1 MTIQIV
7 ETKHLKDLPTGSA
20 EIAPTQLL
28 DADNIRTV
36 LVNLDAGQAI
46 APCQMSAT
54 VLYYVIE
61 GQGSLR
67 VGNEEVR
74 LQAGSLA
81 LVPAGAVRTI
91 AADEPTRVLGVQVS

>member
-1 MTIQIV
+1 MTIPIV
-7 ETKHLKDLPTGSA
+7 ETKHLKDFPPSSA
-20 EIAPTQLL
+20 EIAPTRLL
-28 DADNIRTV
+28 DADNIRAV
-36 LVNLDAGQAI
+36 LVNLAAGQAI

-67 VGNEEVR
+67 VGDEEVR

-81 LVPAGAVRTI
+81 LAPAGAVRTI
-91 AADEPTRVLGVQVS
+91 AADEPIRVLGVQVS

>member
-1 MTIQIV
+1 MTIQIA
-7 ETKHLKDLPTGSA
+7 ETRNLKDFASGRA
-20 EIAPTQLL
+20 GVAPIRLL
-28 DADNIRTV
+28 DADNIRAV
-36 LVNLDAGQAI
+36 LVNLDAGQAV

-61 GQGSLR
+61 GRGNLR
-67 VGNEEVR
+67 VGDEEVK

-91 AADEPTRVLGVQVS
+91 AVDEPTRVLGVQVS

>member
-1 MTIQIV
+1 MTVQIIGT
-7 ETKHLKDLPTGSA
+7 EHLKDFPPSNA
-20 EIAPTQLL
+20 EIAPTRLL
-28 DADNIRTV
+28 DADNIRAV
-36 LVNLDAGQAI
+36 LLNLDAGQSV

-67 VGNEEVR
+67 VGDEEVR

-81 LVPAGAVRTI
+81 LVPAGTVRTI
-91 AADEPTRVLGVQVS
+91 AANLPTRVLGVQVL

>member
-7 ETKHLKDLPTGSA
+7 ETEHLKDFPPSSVQ
-20 EIAPTQLL
+20 IAPTRLL
-28 DADNIRTV
+28 DAGNIHTV
-36 LVNLDAGQAI
+36 LVNLGIGQAV
-46 APCQMSAT
+46 ASCQMSVT

-67 VGNEEVR
+67 VGDEEVR

-91 AADEPTRVLGVQVS
+91 AADEPIRVLGVQVS

>member
-7 ETKHLKDLPTGSA
+7 GTKHLKDFPAGSA
-20 EIAPTQLL
+20 GIAPTRLL
-28 DADNIRTV
+28 DAASIRAV

-67 VGNEEVR
+67 VGDEEVG
-74 LQAGSLA
+74 LEAGSLA

-91 AADEPTRVLGVQVS
+91 AADEPTRLLGLQLS

>member
-7 ETKHLKDLPTGSA
+7 ETKHLKDFPPSNA
-20 EIAPTQLL
+20 KIAPARLL
-28 DADNIRTV
+28 DADNICAV

-46 APCQMSAT
+46 APCRMSAT

-61 GQGSLR
+61 GRGVLR
-67 VGNEEVR
+67 VGDEEVR

-91 AADEPTRVLGVQVS
+91 AADEPARVLGVQVS

>member
-1 MTIQIV
+1 MTIRIV
-7 ETKHLKDLPTGSA
+7 ETKHLKDFPPSSA
-20 EIAPTQLL
+20 KIAPARLL

-36 LVNLDAGQAI
+36 LVNLDTDQAI

-61 GQGSLR
+61 GRGILR
-67 VGNEEVR
+67 VGDEEVR

-81 LVPAGAVRTI
+81 LVPAGDVRTI
-91 AADEPTRVLGVQVS
+91 AADEPIRVLGVQVP